1 MNCFLIMP
9 YHDSYDDVLHAI
21 KRAAAKA
28 GDIRCHRLDE
38 HQPGGRIVPRL
49 VEALES
55 ADLCI
60 ADLSGD
66 RPNVMWELGYA
77 MAKGKHA
84 ILLTQNPG
92 ELPFDLH
99 DVQRINYDRNRLV
112 DTLESR
118 LAASLRDSA
127 DALRRLPKGE
137 SETDLLRA
145 QLKQLESRLGGLEV
159 QNASL
164 HQLVGSG
171 ASRIS
176 QAPGSDSALALSSL
190 AGAWVEEVT
199 TSRVYARVIRG
210 QLVAAYCYEGNH
222 ALSGLYFDWRIQ
234 DEWIFARYAWRKEPI
249 TGFSF
254 LRRVSHSSLEGHWW
268 LDSDAD
274 ASKGMPSDP
283 INRYAASWRRREESV
298 TPDWAEACFAE
309 IERIGLEAVL
319 AGWPGK

>member
-9 YHDSYDDVLHAI
+9 YHESYDDVLHAI

-49 VEALES
+49 VEAIES

-60 ADLSGD
+60 ADLSGE

-77 MAKGKHA
+77 MSRGKHA

-118 LAASLRDSA
+118 LAASLRDSV
-127 DALRRLPKGE
+127 DAMRRLPKGE

-159 QNASL
+159 QNTSL

-171 ASRIS
+171 ASRIP
-176 QAPGSDSALALSSL
+176 QAPGSS
-190 AGAWVEEVT
+190 T
-199 TSRVYARVIRG
+199 TTAAVPWDLFPTRRPRG
-210 QLVAAYCYEGNH
+210 NRNSVSCVVGH
-222 ALSGLYFDWRIQ
+222 GRI
-234 DEWIFARYAWRKEPI
+234 
-249 TGFSF
+249 
-254 LRRVSHSSLEGHWW
+254 RRV
-268 LDSDAD
+268 
-274 ASKGMPSDP
+274 
-283 INRYAASWRRREESV
+283 
-298 TPDWAEACFAE
+298 
-309 IERIGLEAVL
+309 
-319 AGWPGK
+319 

>member
-9 YHDSYDDVLHAI
+9 YHESYDDVLHAI

-77 MAKGKHA
+77 MSRGKHA

-92 ELPFDLH
+92 ALPFDLH
-99 DVQRINYDRNRLV
+99 DVQRINYDRDRLV

-118 LAASLRDSA
+118 LTASLRDSV

-137 SETDLLRA
+137 SETDLLRV
-145 QLKQLESRLGGLEV
+145 QLKQLESRLGGLEA
-159 QNASL
+159 QNANL

-171 ASRIS
+171 ASGIL
-176 QAPGSDSALALSSL
+176 QAPGSDSAIALSRL

-199 TSRVYARVIRG
+199 TSRAYARVIRD

-222 ALSGLYFDWRIQ
+222 ALSGIYYDWRVQ
-234 DEWIFARYAWRKEPI
+234 GEWIFARYAWKSAPI

-254 LRRVSHSSLEGHWW
+254 LRRQSDAHLEGHWW

-274 ASKGMPSDP
+274 AEMGMPSDHV
-283 INRYAASWRRREESV
+283 NRYTATWRRREESV
-298 TPDWAEACFAE
+298 TPGWAEACFAE
-309 IERIGLEAVL
+309 IEQRGLDAVL
-319 AGWPGK
+319 SEWRGQ